1 MMLVLTLLVR
11 GGGAYEF
18 TSKAELKAACEMWVT
33 DQSTAQATYGHI
45 STFGTG
51 QITDMSYLFSPCAS
65 WITSSGCYT
74 CPARSVATNVCIGDF
89 NDDGLEDFV
98 IGAYSYDKGSYTSEG
113 AAFMYLG
120 RGW

>member
-18 TSKAELKAACEMWVT
+18 TSKAELKAACEMWMT

-51 QITDMSYLFSPCAS
+51 QITDMSYLFCGE
-65 WITSSGCYT
+65 SSLPQHGCNT
-74 CPARSVATNVCIGDF
+74 VFQNFDEDVSGWNMSQVTTTVGMFSRRTGSRAARVRTRRI
-89 NDDGLEDFV
+89 
-98 IGAYSYDKGSYTSEG
+98 
-113 AAFMYLG
+113 
-120 RGW
+120 

>member
-18 TSKAELKAACEMWVT
+18 TSKAELKAACEMWMT

-51 QITDMSYLFSPCAS
+51 QITDMSYLFCGYDGAFAS
-65 WITSSGCYT
+65 
-74 CPARSVATNVCIGDF
+74 
-89 NDDGLEDFV
+89 
-98 IGAYSYDKGSYTSEG
+98 SYPECN
-113 AAFMYLG
+113 AAFQNLSLIHISEPTRPY
-120 RGW
+120 

>member
-45 STFGTG
+45 STFGIQNRDKREPGIIQSKRPNYTLYILERG
-51 QITDMSYLFSPCAS
+51 ATVPHHWNTDLP
-65 WITSSGCYT
+65 
-74 CPARSVATNVCIGDF
+74 
-89 NDDGLEDFV
+89 
-98 IGAYSYDKGSYTSEG
+98 
-113 AAFMYLG
+113 
-120 RGW
+120 

>member
-18 TSKAELKAACEMWVT
+18 TSKAELKAACDMWVT

-51 QITDMSYLFSPCAS
+51 QITDMSWLFCGSTWHGDVSTAAS
-65 WITSSGCYT
+65 QRSRTSTRTSAGGT
-74 CPARSVATNVCIGDF
+74 RARSPI
-89 NDDGLEDFV
+89 
-98 IGAYSYDKGSYTSEG
+98 
-113 AAFMYLG
+113 
-120 RGW
+120 

>member
-51 QITDMSYLFSPCAS
+51 QITDMSFLFC
-65 WITSSGCYT
+65 
-74 CPARSVATNVCIGDF
+74 
-89 NDDGLEDFV
+89 
-98 IGAYSYDKGSYTSEG
+98 GAKREPGIIQSKQS
-113 AAFMYLG
+113 MH
-120 RGW
+120 R